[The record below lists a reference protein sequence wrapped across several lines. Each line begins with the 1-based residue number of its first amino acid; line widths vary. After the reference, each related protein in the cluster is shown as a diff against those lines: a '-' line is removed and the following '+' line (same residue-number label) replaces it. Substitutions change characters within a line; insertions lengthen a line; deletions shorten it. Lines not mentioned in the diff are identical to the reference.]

1 MLVLKDDE
9 GFKRCFYFFGGG
21 VLVCKSSLT
30 LNTSLN
36 LSLDIKF

>member
-21 VLVCKSSLT
+21 GVGLQVISDTKDVS
-30 LNTSLN
+30 
-36 LSLDIKF
+36 